1 MSILEQL
8 TPDEIVSLGREIATE
23 MSATQARIVDKA
35 GTIKLDDMTA
45 DGALD
50 AALDAFTY
58 TAQDG
63 PYTADTLKHALAAAM
78 VAAWTYD
85 PEG

>member
-23 MSATQARIVDKA
+23 MSATQAQIIAKA
-35 GTIKLDDMTA
+35 SKIKLDDMTSER
-45 DGALD
+45 ALD
-50 AALDAFTY
+50 AALDAFSY

-78 VAAWTYD
+78 VAAWTYE
-85 PEG
+85 EGE